1 MTMTTRKPKIKSR
14 PETQSKLRRGWTT
27 GACAAA
33 AAKSAYHAL
42 LTGRFLDPVRIALP
56 KGDAPA
62 FALARAELGD
72 GFARAAIVK
81 DAGDDPDIT
90 HGAEII
96 ATVEPGPRGSAIT
109 FAAGEGVGTVT
120 LAGLP
125 LAVGEPAINPAP
137 RKIITEAIG
146 EVARELNASGL
157 SRVCLLSGAEGIDV
171 RVTISIPGGEELAQK
186 TMNGRLGIKGGL
198 SVLGTTGVV
207 IPYSCASWIHA
218 IHRGV
223 DVARAQGLDT
233 LGAATGKT
241 SEAALR
247 ACAPLP
253 EEAIIDMGD
262 FAGGLLK
269 YLRKAPVSHLVI
281 AGGFAKMVKLAQGH
295 TDLHSARS
303 RIDFTDLA
311 AMATAVGAAAAAS
324 ERIKRAPTAYAV
336 LQDFPELTSS
346 LAALVA
352 RRARTTALAT
362 LSGGVDV
369 DILVI
374 DREGHLIG
382 DTRQAR
388 NRTDG

>member
-1 MTMTTRKPKIKSR
+1 MTTRKPKIKSGS
-14 PETQSKLRRGWTT
+14 ETQPPLRRGWTT

-42 LTGRFLDPVRIALP
+42 LTGRFLDPVTVALP

-62 FALARAELGD
+62 FPLARAELGD
-72 GFARAAIVK
+72 GFARAGIVK

-96 ATVEPGPRGSAIT
+96 AAVAPGPRGTGIT
-109 FAAGEGVGTVT
+109 FAAGPGVGTVT

-137 RKIITEAIG
+137 RKIIAEAIDA
-146 EVARELNASGL
+146 VARELNASGL

-171 RVTISIPGGEELAQK
+171 RVTVSIPGGEELAQK
-186 TMNGRLGIKGGL
+186 TMNGRLGVKGGL
-198 SVLGTTGVV
+198 SILGTTGVV

-223 DVARAQGLDT
+223 DVARAQGIDT

-241 SEAALR
+241 SETALR
-247 ACAPLP
+247 ALIPLP
-253 EEAIIDMGD
+253 EAAIIDMGD

-269 YLRKAPVSHLVI
+269 YLRKAPVSHLII

-295 TDLHSARS
+295 GDLHSARS
-303 RIDFTDLA
+303 RIDFKDLA
-311 AMATAVGAAAAAS
+311 VLAATAGAARDDCARIERAA
-324 ERIKRAPTAYAV
+324 TAYAV
-336 LQDFPELTSS
+336 LQDFPELTPN

-352 RRARTTALAT
+352 RRARATALAT

-374 DREGHLIG
+374 DRTGRLIG
-382 DTRQAR
+382 DTRR
-388 NRTDG
+388 ERDRVDG